1 MTSGIQFELCNK
13 FLCLWEGVIAIV
25 QTIFIAL
32 FGKTLL
38 CWQML
43 TGFQTITL
51 AGQTSLNII
60 ITNIILSP
68 NLPGH

>member
-1 MTSGIQFELCNK
+1 MNFQAMISGIQFELCNK
-13 FLCLWEGVIAIV
+13 ILCLLEGVIAIV
-25 QTIFIAL
+25 QTIFIAH
-32 FGKTLL
+32 FGKTLS

-60 ITNIILSP
+60 TNVILSP
-68 NLPGH
+68 N